1 MSTLLSPIILFFIL
15 GVTAGL
21 FKSTLKMPTGLGKG
35 LSIYLMLAI
44 GFKGGVEIAHTEY
57 GLGTL
62 VTIMVA
68 LVSGFLIPIVG
79 FFILKKLS
87 RLDKINR
94 ASIAAHYGSISVVT
108 FIAATSQL
116 IDLNI
121 SFEGYIIAV
130 VAMLEIPA
138 IISGLLLAKGSLNR
152 ETLKE
157 VFLNGSVV
165 LLLGSLIIGWVTSD
179 KGMATME
186 PFIDTPFK
194 GILGLFLLDMGLL
207 VAEKLRGASE
217 FSFKLLSFGVIM
229 PLISGSLAFLLAL
242 LIGLDS
248 GTAILLMTLCAS
260 ASYIAV
266 PAAMRVALPE
276 ANAGLS
282 LTLALGIT
290 FPFNV
295 TVGIPFYIYVCERF
309 L

>member
-21 FKSTLKMPTGLGKG
+21 FKSTLKMPTDLGKG

-44 GFKGGVEIAHTEY
+44 GFKGGVEIAHTHY
-57 GLGTL
+57 GFDTVIIIVMALLSGL
-62 VTIMVA
+62 V
-68 LVSGFLIPIVG
+68 IPIIG
-79 FFILKKLS
+79 FFILSKLS
-87 RLDKINR
+87 NLDKINR
-94 ASIAAHYGSISVVT
+94 ANIAAHYGSISVVT
-108 FIAATSQL
+108 FIAATSQVK
-116 IDLNI
+116 DLNI
-121 SFEGYIIAV
+121 PFEGYIIAV
-130 VAMLEIPA
+130 VAMMEAPA
-138 IISGLLLAKGSLNR
+138 IVSGLLLVKGKLNK

-157 VFLNGSVV
+157 VLLNGSIV
-165 LLLGSLIIGWVTSD
+165 LLLGSLAIGWVTSD

-207 VAEKLRGASE
+207 VAEKLRKASE
-217 FSFKLLSFGVIM
+217 FSLKLLSFGVFM
-229 PLISGSLAFLLAL
+229 PLVSASLALLLAM
-242 LIGLDS
+242 LIGLDP
-248 GTAILLMTLCAS
+248 GTAVLLMTLCAS

-282 LTLALGIT
+282 LTLSLGVT

-295 TVGIPFYIYVCERF
+295 TLGIPLYIYVCEKF